1 MIPIPTSAQIEMFPE
16 VTDDQAKAMMRLADQ
31 FNAAAD
37 AAEAKGMK
45 FDGGKL
51 DYTLVP
57 WEGMDEVVKVL
68 EFGAKKYARDN
79 WKKVENADTRY
90 LAAAFRHLVHHNN
103 GEAADPETGISHLAH
118 ATCCMLFL
126 LALEKK
132 NGTDTRSES

>member
-1 MIPIPTSAQIEMFPE
+1 MIPTSAQIEMFPA
-16 VTDDQAKAMMRLADQ
+16 VTPEEEEAMKALADQ
-31 FNAAAD
+31 MTQAAD
-37 AAEAKGMK
+37 RMEAGMK

-79 WKKVENADTRY
+79 WKKVEHANTRY
-90 LAAAFRHLVHHNN
+90 LAAAFRHLIHHNN

-126 LALEKK
+126 LALEKQ
-132 NGTDTRSES
+132 NGADTRSEG